1 MEPCVLRNPFSTVRP
16 PSTSHP
22 LEGRLTHCFRVPGA
36 DTAGLITSFWD
47 QIRREDPAMPPLPG
61 DGSGEV
67 AGDSLVVR
75 WGRCVE
81 EPLLA
86 CEVIEVV
93 TGCVWEV
100 GIADAGYGAPL
111 TFWRRVAG
119 NGGEV
124 PPLSWQT
131 AVASAHSIET
141 HVPRVEPT
149 FLNLLQVLGAPHTL
163 ASSAGESD
171 GRALQEEET
180 RYWRDL
186 ARSQARAH
194 RSERALIQ
202 ARLLAVRPP
211 SAAEPPRREPQPE
224 RNWQY
229 SDLDEWAAVN
239 SDRIVVLPR
248 ALAGGKKADY
258 HQPAHVFGG
267 LEILADAYPALRSNA
282 ITNDEFKTRCDEFG
296 LDLTRSVDR
305 SVAGSAGDEYF
316 VRWKGRRVFLGHHL
330 RRGTSREPRF
340 SLRIYFAW
348 DEEDEVVIVGWLP
361 SHLTASMS

>member
-1 MEPCVLRNPFSTVRP
+1 
-16 PSTSHP
+16 
-22 LEGRLTHCFRVPGA
+22 
-36 DTAGLITSFWD
+36 
-47 QIRREDPAMPPLPG
+47 MPPLPG
-61 DGSGEV
+61 DGSGEI

-75 WGRCVE
+75 WGRSVE
-81 EPLLA
+81 EPFLA
-86 CEVIEVV
+86 CEVIELV

-119 NGGEV
+119 AADA
-124 PPLSWQT
+124 PPLSWHT
-131 AVASAHSIET
+131 AVSSAHPIEE

-149 FLNLLQVLGAPHTL
+149 FLSLLQVLGSPKAL
-163 ASSAGESD
+163 AVLGGASN

-194 RSERALIQ
+194 RAERAAIK
-202 ARLLAVRPP
+202 ARLQAVRTP
-211 SAAEPPRREPQPE
+211 SGGEPPGKESQPE

-229 SDLDEWAAVN
+229 SDLEEWAAVN

-282 ITNDEFKTRCDEFG
+282 ITNDEFKKRCDEFG
-296 LDLTRSVDR
+296 LDLSRSVDR
-305 SVAGSAGDEYF
+305 SIAGSAGDEYF